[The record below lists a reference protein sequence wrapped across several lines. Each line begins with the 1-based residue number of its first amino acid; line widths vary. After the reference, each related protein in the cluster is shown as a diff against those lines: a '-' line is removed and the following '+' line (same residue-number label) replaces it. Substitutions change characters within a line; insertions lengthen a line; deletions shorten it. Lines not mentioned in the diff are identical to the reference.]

1 MKTTLESVPW
11 RWVALFFAVALLGAA
26 PFNLGLAAPWL
37 RANLAGTPFA
47 VWTFLPAAAAPALG
61 AIAARR
67 LGPRTARV
75 TRVLG
80 EDPAR
85 NLLTALVPVVCFA
98 ATGGRAGVFALVAV
112 IYGTGEEVGWR
123 GYLADALEPIGA
135 PGRLLLTAAM
145 WWLWHMRFASRF
157 DLVVFPLIVLASSVV
172 LGHAARVT
180 GSTLAP
186 GAMHALVTLLAAD
199 GAPSRALLAA
209 GGATVAV
216 WVLLGIVWPQR
227 PGEAGAP
234 AASARA

>member
-1 MKTTLESVPW
+1 MRTTLESVPW

-37 RANLAGTPFA
+37 RANLAGTPLA
-47 VWTFLPAAAAPALG
+47 DWTFLPAAAAPALG
-61 AIAARR
+61 ALAARR
-67 LGPRTARV
+67 FGPRTPRV

-80 EDPAR
+80 ETPAR
-85 NLLTALVPVVCFA
+85 NLVTALVLVVCFA
-98 ATGGRAGVFALVAV
+98 AAGGRAGLFALVAV
-112 IYGTGEEVGWR
+112 IYGTAEEVGWR

-135 PGRLLLTAAM
+135 RGRVLLTAAM
-145 WWLWHMRFASRF
+145 WWLWHMRFTSRF
-157 DLVVFPLIVLASSVV
+157 ELVVFPLIVLASSLV

-186 GAMHALVTLLAAD
+186 GAMHGLITLLAAN

-209 GGATVAV
+209 GGATVAL

-227 PGEAGAP
+227 TGEAATPPAP
-234 AASARA
+234 A